1 MLLDETSYYNDIIK
15 SVYQIYTE
23 KNLLQDIINNLTREN
38 INLKKTVERLYG
50 LSSTQA
56 KIILTQRIEHE

>member
-38 INLKKTVERLYG
+38 INLKETVERLYG